1 MLNEDKIIAMTKLAV
16 YERRIGQ
23 EDFAINQYFKNDYIL
38 IKNIWTRV
46 SVTISCAII
55 FSCYIMMQIFLFLSD
70 NIEFDLYGT
79 AIGCVAIYIGLMIVY
94 SIFSTDIYKRK
105 YMESQKRLEK
115 YNEVLTSLNNK
126 KDENEVV
133 RDAIKPDI
141 D

>member
-1 MLNEDKIIAMTKLAV
+1 
-16 YERRIGQ
+16 
-23 EDFAINQYFKNDYIL
+23 
-38 IKNIWTRV
+38 
-46 SVTISCAII
+46 
-55 FSCYIMMQIFLFLSD
+55 
-70 NIEFDLYGT
+70 
-79 AIGCVAIYIGLMIVY
+79 MI
-94 SIFSTDIYKRK
+94 K